1 MTSFW
6 IPIAKAIRFP
16 KVIFGNSK
24 SADLLRRILNE
35 YHPEE
40 NALATRVQPDKGQAL
55 KESFPTPTTIRF
67 PNPSYSNVVNSM
79 TRTLDRHSKPTAVPI

>member
-1 MTSFW
+1 MDDFILDTDRKKRLG
-6 IPIAKAIRFP
+6 IPE
-16 KVIFGNSK
+16 VIFGNSK

-35 YHPEE
+35 YHSRGE

-55 KESFPTPTTIRF
+55 KESFPDAHYVRF

-79 TRTLDRHSKPTAVPI
+79 TRTLRSPF